1 MQVGYIPYES
11 CLSYEACSIESKEG
25 LCKHGDYTCQPLN
38 VCRTC
43 DTYSANN
50 GTCRGIETFPNV
62 TVAEYGE
69 VSGEEAM
76 MAGACGAPTCPSL
89 LGACVEW
96 SDGGGAD
103 GCRDLRTWTHRMP
116 YRRQPHRL
124 M

>member
-1 MQVGYIPYES
+1 MGYIPYES
-11 CLSYEACSIESKEG
+11 CLSYEACSMESTEG
-25 LCKHGDYTCQPLN
+25 LCKYGDYTCQPLN

-76 MAGACGAPTCPSL
+76 MAEIYARGPIACPIDANPIDSCEAPDAPI
-89 LGACVEW
+89 
-96 SDGGGAD
+96 
-103 GCRDLRTWTHRMP
+103 
-116 YRRQPHRL
+116 
-124 M
+124 